1 MLVARGPASADIVMV
16 LAMTKTRRVGNAQL
30 ATILEGVRCAEGKE
44 KPNRSTTWQKCSPI
58 SIPPLLCHLQ
68 CLVQHALE
76 LLPRTV
82 PSAVASSRENN
93 SSNLLK
99 IASLVRKENIIAT
112 LQTYSSHTLS
122 CFLPAPRLLPSL
134 LKQQAGI

>member
-30 ATILEGVRCAEGKE
+30 ATIQEGVRCAEGKE
-44 KPNRSTTWQKCSPI
+44 KPNHLNHLAKMLTHFHTS
-58 SIPPLLCHLQ
+58 LLCHLQ

-82 PSAVASSRENN
+82 PQCR
-93 SSNLLK
+93 
-99 IASLVRKENIIAT
+99 
-112 LQTYSSHTLS
+112 
-122 CFLPAPRLLPSL
+122 C
-134 LKQQAGI
+134 